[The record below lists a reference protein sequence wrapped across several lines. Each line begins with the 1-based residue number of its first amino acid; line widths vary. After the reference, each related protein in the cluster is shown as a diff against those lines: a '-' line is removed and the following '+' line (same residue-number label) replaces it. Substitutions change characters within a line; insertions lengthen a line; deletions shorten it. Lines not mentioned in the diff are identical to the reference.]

1 MISFSD
7 DYYISLLE
15 NTSLSNNTK
24 KQYINTIKKYQN
36 EMTIHEI
43 IHNPYTYE
51 LSINNPKKHH
61 FACFLHCIS
70 DRELYQKWKEL
81 VDKYD
86 IKKEIGEVVD
96 WWLIIQK
103 TTFDNEDEK
112 LLFDM
117 HRLIPPLRSGD
128 LWKIKLERN
137 GQPPESKPLSE
148 LECSGQ
154 PPESKRSEQSLE
166 SKPLEQPPEI
176 KLPEVNRIVCST
188 RILHMVN
195 YKTCGTYGELKIK
208 LDDRIILPDREYLF
222 NFKTRSAYTIWANSV
237 VKKYFPTMTLHKFR
251 HSFLRSK
258 MFLLPN
264 PIIARM
270 MGHSMEQQLI
280 YAYGYQFSK
289 WYTDV
294 MEWKCPW

>member
-1 MISFSD
+1 
-7 DYYISLLE
+7 
-15 NTSLSNNTK
+15 
-24 KQYINTIKKYQN
+24 
-36 EMTIHEI
+36 
-43 IHNPYTYE
+43 
-51 LSINNPKKHH
+51 
-61 FACFLHCIS
+61 
-70 DRELYQKWKEL
+70 
-81 VDKYD
+81 
-86 IKKEIGEVVD
+86 
-96 WWLIIQK
+96 
-103 TTFDNEDEK
+103 
-112 LLFDM
+112 
-117 HRLIPPLRSGD
+117 
-128 LWKIKLERN
+128 
-137 GQPPESKPLSE
+137 
-148 LECSGQ
+148 
-154 PPESKRSEQSLE
+154 
-166 SKPLEQPPEI
+166 
-176 KLPEVNRIVCST
+176 
-188 RILHMVN
+188 MVN